1 MPSMDMGRRIRE
13 AREGLGLSQH
23 QLAELAGVSQ
33 RAVSYAE
40 RQTWVKQST
49 LEKYAA
55 AVGRPLSHFLR
66 PYGEELASG
75 LSEAEAVQ
83 QAFAV
88 VCRDPDFGFR
98 SRGDEHLSSGAMKD
112 IVRLYERYKGVSLL
126 PPATHLSGGAISR
139 PRKRSRGGDAR
150 SVDSGRR
157 GGYDLSLGWVGK
169 IPRS

>member
-1 MPSMDMGRRIRE
+1 MDMGRRIRE
-13 AREGLGLSQH
+13 AREGMGLSQH

-55 AVGRPLSHFLR
+55 AVGRPLSYFLR
-66 PYGEELASG
+66 PYGEEAASG

-88 VCRDPDFGFR
+88 VCRDPDFGFG
-98 SRGDEHLSSGAMKD
+98 SRQGEHLSSGAMKD

-126 PPATHLSGGAISR
+126 PPA
-139 PRKRSRGGDAR
+139 
-150 SVDSGRR
+150 RR
-157 GGYDLSLGWVGK
+157 GSGTTSEQGRDPSAEEGTVG
-169 IPRS
+169 R